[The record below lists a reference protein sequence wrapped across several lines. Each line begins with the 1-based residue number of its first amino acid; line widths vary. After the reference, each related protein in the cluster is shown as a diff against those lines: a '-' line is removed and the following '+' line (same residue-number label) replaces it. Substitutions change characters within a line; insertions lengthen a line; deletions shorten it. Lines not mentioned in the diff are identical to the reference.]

1 MENSLLEN
9 PIYKLTIL
17 LLLCCILTVI
27 MIAGAQL
34 LIPFTWAFLFSFILA
49 PFCDWLEKKR
59 FSRSWAA
66 VVATLVFCII
76 SGLILFYLIYQAVN
90 ILSNEPILYEK
101 MKGGFDRILKA
112 AEDYLGISVLET
124 QVPAGEGTFN
134 FRQVLGFVARQIS
147 SIGENLVTLT
157 LIPMYLFF
165 ILNYRGLAHRFVV
178 HKYEGTRLDSVEDF
192 VHRSQVSIQNYL
204 LGTLV
209 LTGVSA
215 AMSFVILLAFG
226 ISYPFFFG
234 IFIAV
239 LNLIPYI
246 GNLLAF
252 GVILVFA
259 WVTKDSGYIVLFAGV
274 ALYASNMVQE
284 NFLRPKL
291 IGDKMEMNAM
301 MVFTAVVV
309 GGMIWGFSGMVLFIP
324 MLGVLQAMLNSN
336 PKWRPYSIFF
346 EAGNKQT

>member
-1 MENSLLEN
+1 MPTIVAPEGLT
-9 PIYKLTIL
+9 KLTL
-17 LLLCCILTVI
+17 FLFLCCVVIAI
-27 MIAGAQL
+27 MIAGQTL
-34 LIPFTWAFLFSFILA
+34 LVPFTWAFLFSFILT
-49 PFCDWLEKKR
+49 PLCDWLERKR
-59 FSRSWAA
+59 MSRSLAA
-66 VVATLVFCII
+66 VLATLIFCIV
-76 SGLILFYLIYQAVN
+76 SGLILFYLIYQAVS
-90 ILSNEPILYEK
+90 ILGNEPVLFEK
-101 MKGGFDRILKA
+101 IKNGVDNLLKMAESQLGMSIMEPAENPAATNNLREIVGF
-112 AEDYLGISVLET
+112 
-124 QVPAGEGTFN
+124 F
-134 FRQVLGFVARQIS
+134 ARQIS
-147 SIGENLVTLT
+147 GIGENLLTLT

-178 HKYEGTRLDSVEDF
+178 HKYEGTSLESVEDF
-192 VHRSQVSIQNYL
+192 VHRSQASIQNYL

-246 GNLLAF
+246 GNLAAF
-252 GVILVFA
+252 AVILIFA
-259 WVTKDSGYIVLFAGV
+259 WVTNDSGYVVLFIGV
-274 ALYASNMVQE
+274 ALYVSNMVQE

-324 MLGVLQAMLNSN
+324 LLGVLQALLSSN
-336 PKWRPYSIFF
+336 PAWKPYTIFF
-346 EAGNKQT
+346 EAGDGKK